1 MKVVDIANE
10 IYQELDAPATL
21 SLPPIIFWLR
31 ANVGDLNNHLNENFV
46 INPKTLE
53 IEREEAGK
61 IIEIDEEEKSI
72 LKKMYYVHYYAVL
85 LRTTL
90 GAAAS
95 DSVVEIQTDDTR
107 VRKINKNEL
116 SKTYSFLKKQESDE
130 LRDLIFAY
138 KSRQSTPRQVAG
150 NDTVEG
156 RYPDKKYYRDKPQS

>member
-10 IYQELDAPATL
+10 IYRELDSPTTL
-21 SLPPIIFWLR
+21 SIPPIMFWLR
-31 ANVGDLNNHLNENFV
+31 ANVGDLNNHLSEHFV
-46 INPKTLE
+46 INPTTLE
-53 IEREEAGK
+53 LEREVAGK
-61 IIEIDEEEKSI
+61 MVEIAEEEKSI

-130 LRDLIFAY
+130 LKDLVAAY
-138 KSRQSTPRQVAG
+138 KSRGSSPRQVAG

-156 RYPDKKYYRDKPQS
+156 RYPDQKYYRNKPQ